1 MLRKKLKVKA
11 YLMKTFFFMVKQM
24 QCVMFAMLRLPRNN
38 KSENTQLILNNNK
51 LGLREEMTTFLTIK
65 NILSNSEVPLEK
77 TKTGKFFSTKQSYHP
92 NYIIGI

>member
-1 MLRKKLKVKA
+1 MKA

-65 NILSNSEVPLEK
+65 NILSNSGVPLEK
-77 TKTGKFFSTKQSYHP
+77 TKKGKIFSTKQSYRS
-92 NYIIGI
+92 NYIIGMWKY